1 MSWIESPLLTPPAN
15 WVTLIQPIANALSL
29 TALPPVAHLVL
40 LSLAASFA
48 ARRVSAVLS
57 PRVFGRY
64 YPTERRK
71 RDDWDLHMVGWL
83 YALVATPI
91 AIHLLRHPSPELDL
105 DPLYG
110 VALPEQRL
118 SAIAIGYFI
127 WDALVTF
134 RHIQTQGLGF
144 FLHGATCLVAF
155 TFTLRPFVLWCGP
168 RFLIFLNAHWLLDKL
183 HLTGSPLQM
192 LNGLF
197 LVSTYI
203 CARLVFGTYT
213 SWQFWKLMVP
223 GAGDA
228 NTLLAEKVRDAGW
241 VRWLYLVLNLL
252 ANGLNFVSLL
262 PLTFPPSAPSLSERV
277 LTIEGWRGFVPS
289 PTTSASKLAQRKPV
303 PVDGHLGEAQERRV
317 KGE

>member
-1 MSWIESPLLTPPAN
+1 MSWIESPSLTPPAH
-15 WVTLIQPIANALSL
+15 WVSLVQPIANSLTL

-48 ARRVSAVLS
+48 AQRISAVLS

-83 YALVATPI
+83 YAFIATPI

-168 RFLIFLNAHWLLDKL
+168 RFLIWELSTIFLNAHWLLDKL

-197 LVSTYI
+197 LVTSYI
-203 CARLVFGTYT
+203 AARLVFGTYT
-213 SWQFWKLMVP
+213 SWTFWKLMVP
-223 GAGDA
+223 GD
-228 NTLLAEKVRDAGW
+228 AEKVLKERVEQAGW
-241 VRWLYLVLNLL
+241 VRWVYLGLNLS
-252 ANGLNFVSLL
+252 ANGLNFYWFRLMIL
-262 PLTFPPSAPSLSERV
+262 ALKKR
-277 LTIEGWRGFVPS
+277 FVP
-289 PTTSASKLAQRKPV
+289 PASKSAQRKPV
-303 PVDGHLGEAQERRV
+303 PVDGKLGEGQERRV

>member
-168 RFLIFLNAHWLLDKL
+168 RFLIWELSTIFLNAHWLLDKL

-252 ANGLNFVSLL
+252 ANGLNFYWFRLMIL
-262 PLTFPPSAPSLSERV
+262 ALKKR
-277 LTIEGWRGFVPS
+277 FVPS

>member
-1 MSWIESPLLTPPAN
+1 MAWIESPALTPNPH
-15 WVTLIQPIANALSL
+15 WVTLVQPIASALSL

-48 ARRVSAVLS
+48 AQRVSAALS

-64 YPTERRK
+64 YPSERRK

-91 AIHLLRHPSPELDL
+91 ATHLLRHPSPELDL

-118 SAIAIGYFI
+118 SAIAIGYFT

-168 RFLIFLNAHWLLDKL
+168 RFLIWELSTIFLNAHWLLDKL
-183 HLTGSPLQM
+183 HLTGSALQM

-197 LVSTYI
+197 LVSTYV

-213 SWQFWKLMVP
+213 SWQFCKLMVP
-223 GAGDA
+223 SSAPVSI
-228 NTLLAEKVRDAGW
+228 AEKVLKERVEQAGW
-241 VRWLYLVLNLL
+241 VRWLYLVLNLS
-252 ANGLNFVSLL
+252 ANGLNFYWFRLMIL
-262 PLTFPPSAPSLSERV
+262 ALKKR
-277 LTIEGWRGFVPS
+277 FVP
-289 PTTSASKLAQRKPV
+289 PASKSAQEKPV